1 MTDRP
6 TVLVVD
12 DCGDTTEAVAAL
24 LEHDGFAVT
33 VCSGGREALA
43 RIRSG
48 LQPCM
53 LLVDVRMPDMDG
65 WDFVAACRHDDA
77 LGRTPIVMVSGD
89 VTAEERARELGVTA
103 FLPKPLDPDR
113 LTGVVERHCA
123 RP

>member
-1 MTDRP
+1 M
-6 TVLVVD
+6 LVD

-33 VCSGGREALA
+33 ICSGGREALA
-43 RIRSG
+43 RIRGG
-48 LQPCM
+48 LRPCM
-53 LLVDVRMPDMDG
+53 VLLDVRMPDMDG
-65 WDFVAACRHDDA
+65 WDFVAACRDEGA

-89 VTAEERARELGVTA
+89 LTVEDRALQLGVTA

-113 LTGVVERHCA
+113 LADVVERHCA